1 MTRAGPDMVSGPL
14 AAHVRLND
22 PAALT
27 QVYRVHQAP
36 LVRYAHRLTGSIE
49 TAHDVVQ
56 DVFVKLWEQRETLI
70 VELSLQA
77 LLYTMT
83 RNRALNQNR
92 RRTRIAPDV
101 EVEDAHHQATHS
113 ADPVAPDAVL
123 QAREL
128 GRYLRRWIG
137 ELPPR
142 RAEAFALS
150 RFDGLSHA
158 EIATVMGLSIRTVD
172 THIVHALRDLRHR
185 LDALVGAPSRQPLA
199 P

>member
-1 MTRAGPDMVSGPL
+1 MTRAAPDTAAGPL
-14 AAHVRLND
+14 AAHVRLSD

-27 QVYRVHQAP
+27 QVYRTHQAP

-56 DVFVKLWEQRETLI
+56 DVFVTLWEQRETLT

-92 RRTRIAPDV
+92 RRARIAADV
-101 EVEDAHHQATHS
+101 EVEDAQHHVGRPDAL
-113 ADPVAPDAVL
+113 APDTLL

-128 GRYLRRWIG
+128 GRYLRRWID

-142 RAEAFALS
+142 RAEAFTLS

-158 EIATVMGLSIRTVD
+158 EIATVMGLSARTVD

-185 LDALVGAPSRQPLA
+185 LGALFADPSRQPLA